1 MAYGKTRKK
10 QKIGR
15 SRFDLAYSKR
25 LAFWISYPVPRTPYA
40 GGFTLVEVVIAM
52 VILSVGLLATLAM
65 FPVGIKA
72 GRRSTASTEV
82 AIVAGR
88 LLEQVQVAGYDGM
101 TADPPRVE
109 LSGQEGRYR
118 YDIATTEPTLEGVDS
133 AAAVRR
139 VDLTF
144 SWEEQGAT
152 QQETFVTYVAR

>member
-1 MAYGKTRKK
+1 MKTVAGRKS
-10 QKIGR
+10 QVVG
-15 SRFDLAYSKR
+15 KR
-25 LAFWISYPVPRTPYA
+25 LQVAGRTTYDLRRTT
-40 GGFTLVEVVIAM
+40 GFTLVEVVIAL

-82 AIVAGR
+82 AIAAGR

-118 YDIATTEPTLEGVDS
+118 YDIAITEPSLEGVDS
-133 AAAVRR
+133 SAAVRR

-144 SWEEQGAT
+144 SWEEQGAA